1 MLTGITVDCCKA
13 IDSYLCYK
21 KMAEIK
27 LLVFL
32 FQNFYS

>member
-21 KMAEIK
+21 KMAEQA
-27 LLVFL
+27 FT
-32 FQNFYS
+32 Y